1 MISLSELE
9 TLPEVALSRELLRR
23 WFGLELS
30 VVGAEHLIPSAA
42 HAGDSLA
49 GAPCNLVAASHPAMC
64 QASWAQLR
72 TAILAARTAAVHRC
86 HAGVITV
93 AAPLLA
99 EGSAPALGAV
109 IARAARTAE
118 AKEQLASLLGI
129 GDGEAG
135 LLLAR
140 APALDEAELRRACD
154 LVAAAAAA
162 IVNVAS
168 SSKPQLVEA
177 LAAPRH
183 PFLDM
188 IGNAPAIIEVAKLVE
203 KVARSHATA
212 LIHGESGTG
221 KELIARAIHYHGPR
235 AKKPFVVQNCS
246 AFNDNLLESAL
257 FGHVRGAFT
266 GAIKDQRGLFEA
278 ADGGTFFLD
287 EIGDMSAALQVK
299 LLRVL
304 QEGTLTPVG
313 GTKPLKVDVRV
324 VAASHKD
331 LSAMVARK
339 EFREDLFYRINVLKI
354 SLPPLRDRKSDIP
367 LLVRHFLHKHRPGDQ
382 LRPRVTAPAMAVL
395 MSYAWPGNIRELE
408 NEIERMLVLAGNAAE
423 LTPSLISTR
432 IHGLAQ
438 NATAPAVPL
447 EDLLRATTSQAITSG
462 LVRAAGDREV
472 LARELGVSRAF
483 LEAQC
488 AALGLDVI
496 I

>member
-9 TLPEVALSRELLRR
+9 TLPEVALARDLLRS
-23 WFGLELS
+23 WYGLELE
-30 VVGAEHLIPSAA
+30 VVGAAHLEAELAA
-42 HAGDSLA
+42 TE
-49 GAPCNLVAASHPAMC
+49 PCRSIAAASPAAC
-64 QASWAQLR
+64 ETSWAQMSA
-72 TAILAARTAAVHRC
+72 AIVQSRGASVYRC
-86 HAGVITV
+86 TAGVVLV
-93 AAPLLA
+93 AAPLVT
-99 EGSAPALGAV
+99 ETDEVLGAV
-109 IARAARTAE
+109 VARAGRDSGTAQNVAE
-118 AKEQLASLLGI
+118 ALHVS
-129 GDGEAG
+129 GEEAAAM
-135 LLLAR
+135 LAR
-140 APALDEAELRRACD
+140 APVLGEEDLRRVAD
-154 LVAAAAAA
+154 LVSAAAVA
-162 IVNVAS
+162 IIVTASRTPKEVA
-168 SSKPQLVEA
+168 EA

-183 PFLDM
+183 PFLEM
-188 IGNAPAIIEVAKLVE
+188 IGTAPAILEVTKLVE

-221 KELIARAIHYHGPR
+221 KELVARAIHFHGPR

-266 GAIKDQRGLFEA
+266 GAVKDQRGLFEA

-287 EIGDMSAALQVK
+287 EIGDMSSALQVK

-304 QEGTLTPVG
+304 QEGTFTPVG

-331 LSAMVARK
+331 LAAMVARK

-367 LLVRHFLHKHRPGDQ
+367 LLVRHFLRKHRPGDAAT
-382 LRPRVTAPAMAVL
+382 PRMTPSAMAVL

-408 NEIERMLVLAGNAAE
+408 NEIERMLVLAGNATE
-423 LTPSLISTR
+423 LGPSIISAR
-432 IHGLAQ
+432 IHGLAHS
-438 NATAPAVPL
+438 AIPPAVPL
-447 EDLLRATTSQAITSG
+447 GDLVRAATAQAITAG

-472 LARELGVSRAF
+472 LARELGVSRAY

-488 AALGLDVI
+488 AALDLDGVT
-496 I
+496 